1 MKVSVVGLIVALASV
16 AYGAAVPAEA
26 EADHPPHWPPHP
38 TTTVASSS
46 SSAVTSSSFTF
57 IITTLPPKPTSS
69 SAIAACPTVTHTT
82 RPADCSPMQCPV
94 PGCTW
99 QQELLI
105 PCGCAGVKTA
115 LFVDGCQTACPE
127 GCITRLRTVTAACAT
142 ATATPSP

>member
-1 MKVSVVGLIVALASV
+1 MKVSVVGLFAALASV
-16 AYGAAVPAEA
+16 VYGAAVPAEG
-26 EADHPPHWPPHP
+26 EADHWPPHP

-46 SSAVTSSSFTF
+46 SSSTTSFTF
-57 IITTLPPKPTSS
+57 IITTIPSKPTSS
-69 SAIAACPTVTHTT
+69 SVKPACPTVTHTT
-82 RPADCSPMQCPV
+82 RPADCAPMQCPV

-127 GCITRLRTVTAACAT
+127 GCITRLKTVTAACAT
-142 ATATPSP
+142 ATPSP

>member
-1 MKVSVVGLIVALASV
+1 MKFSVVSLIAALASV
-16 AYGAAVPAEA
+16 AYGAAVPAEG
-26 EADHPPHWPPHP
+26 EIDHSPHWPPHP

-46 SSAVTSSSFTF
+46 SAFTSSSFTF
-57 IITTLPPKPTSS
+57 IITTLPHKPTSS

-127 GCITRLRTVTAACAT
+127 GCITRLKTVTAACAT
-142 ATATPSP
+142 ATPSP

>member
-1 MKVSVVGLIVALASV
+1 MKVSVVGLIAALASV
-16 AYGAAVPAEA
+16 AYGAAVPAEG
-26 EADHPPHWPPHP
+26 ENEHWPPHP

-46 SSAVTSSSFTF
+46 AVTSSTTSFTF
-57 IITTLPPKPTSS
+57 IITTIPGKPTSS

-82 RPADCSPMQCPV
+82 RPAACEPMQCPV

-127 GCITRLRTVTAACAT
+127 GCITRLKTVTAACAT
-142 ATATPSP
+142 ATATPLP